1 MGTWTIG
8 NVSLSA
14 EEFRAKYASVYR
26 NTMPDWER
34 EIAEFLDEW
43 NNELPYIN
51 MHTSGSTGEAK
62 DIKLSK
68 ELMRESAE
76 RTLKLFNLQEGD
88 HILLCL
94 PVRYV
99 AGKMMIVRAL
109 EGGLNL
115 HASPPTSTPLRNVQ
129 GKFRFAA
136 MIPLQVIQTLKDDA
150 KDLSRIEHLIIGGA
164 ALPAEV
170 QLKLSELKGNFY
182 ETYGMTETATHV
194 AIRKVSKNP
203 EQAFEA
209 LPGIRFSINEEE
221 CLKISF
227 EGKSTFELQTRDSV
241 KLIDD
246 QHFIWLGRVDH
257 IINSGGIKLHPEIL
271 ENKLSGIL
279 NQRFYLV
286 GVADKLL
293 GQKLVLIVEGL
304 TPDKTELNILKSQ
317 IEKRLDKYEVP
328 KEIHF
333 VKRFFETPN
342 HKIKRK
348 WPLD

>member
-1 MGTWTIG
+1 MVTWTIG
-8 NVSLSA
+8 NVSLSPD
-14 EEFRAKYASVYR
+14 EFRAKYANVYR

-62 DIKLSK
+62 NIRLSK
-68 ELMRESAE
+68 EFMRESAE
-76 RTLKLFNLQEGD
+76 RTLKLFDLKAGD
-88 HILLCL
+88 PILLCL
-94 PVRYV
+94 PVRFV

-109 EGGLNL
+109 EGDLNL

-150 KDLSRIEHLIIGGA
+150 KDLARIEHLIIGGA
-164 ALPAEV
+164 ALPPEI

-194 AIRKVSKNP
+194 AFRKVSKNLD
-203 EQAFEA
+203 QAFEA
-209 LPGIRFSINEEE
+209 LPGIRFSTNEEE

-227 EGKSTFELQTRDSV
+227 EGKPDFELQTRDSV
-241 KLIDD
+241 KLIDN
-246 QHFIWLGRVDH
+246 QHFVWLGRVDL

-271 ENKLSGIL
+271 ENKLSGIIS
-279 NQRFYLV
+279 QRFYLV
-286 GVADKLL
+286 GVADKLF
-293 GQKLVLIVEGL
+293 GQKLVLIMEGIN
-304 TPDKTELNILKSQ
+304 PDKKELSLLKYE
-317 IEKRLDKYEVP
+317 IEKRLDKYEIP
-328 KEIHF
+328 KELHF

-342 HKIKRK
+342 HKVIRK